1 MHRPI
6 WRSANG
12 HYKSKLQMFE
22 ELDERIKKLEE
33 NCLEWDECGEIVK
46 RLKWE
51 LATSKD
57 KVED

>member
-1 MHRPI
+1 
-6 WRSANG
+6 
-12 HYKSKLQMFE
+12 MFE

-33 NCLEWDECGEIVK
+33 NCLECFRDDYVASLDHILQIK

>member
-1 MHRPI
+1 
-6 WRSANG
+6 
-12 HYKSKLQMFE
+12 MFE

-33 NCLEWDECGEIVK
+33 NCLECFRDDYVARVK